1 MEQMTEDQIED
12 NVRYCE
18 ELLRNNP
25 DFISE
30 EESDW
35 WEPATA
41 EHAPV
46 PENRSPVVP
55 PEQTVR
61 QEPIPQPALHFEPVQ
76 SPTPPDAVTQ
86 IPLTSGIQR
95 PEETVEE
102 SQTGSVFKLLRSLLI
117 CAAIALAAGIL
128 ITKFIANHT
137 MVEGSSMEPAL
148 KDGDNLIVEK
158 VSYLFGDP
166 ARFDIIVFKQSEN
179 INYIK
184 RIIGLPGER
193 VRIEEG
199 KIYINDNPI
208 FDPYGDGSLTD
219 GGLAENTVT
228 LGSDE
233 YFVLGDNR
241 DGSEDS
247 RNKNVGSVK
256 ESQILGKAW
265 FRVTPFQQFGFL
277 D

>member
-25 DFISE
+25 DFIPE

-35 WEPATA
+35 WKPAPA

-46 PENRSPVVP
+46 AETRSPAVP

-61 QEPIPQPALHFEPVQ
+61 PEPIPQPALHFEPVQ
-76 SPTPPDAVTQ
+76 SPAPPDAVTQ

-95 PEETVEE
+95 QEETVGE

-117 CAAIALAAGIL
+117 CAVIALATGIL

>member
-1 MEQMTEDQIED
+1 MEQMTEDQIEE

-25 DFISE
+25 DFIPNDE
-30 EESDW
+30 PDW
-35 WEPATA
+35 WGETPA
-41 EHAPV
+41 EHAPG
-46 PENRSPVVP
+46 PENRPPVIP

-61 QEPIPQPALHFEPVQ
+61 PEPALHFEPVK
-76 SPTPPDAVTQ
+76 SPAPSDAVTQ

-95 PEETVEE
+95 PEETVAE
-102 SQTGSVFKLLRSLLI
+102 SRIGGVFKLLRSFLI
-117 CAAIALAAGIL
+117 CAAIALAVGIL

-148 KDGDNLIVEK
+148 RDGDNLIVEK

-166 ARFDIIVFKQSEN
+166 ARFDIIVFKQSQN

-208 FDPYGDGSLTD
+208 FDSYGDGSLTD

-228 LGSDE
+228 LGNDE

-247 RNKNVGSVK
+247 RNKNVGSVRK
-256 ESQILGKAW
+256 SQILGKAW
-265 FRVTPFQQFGFL
+265 FRVTPFEQFGFL